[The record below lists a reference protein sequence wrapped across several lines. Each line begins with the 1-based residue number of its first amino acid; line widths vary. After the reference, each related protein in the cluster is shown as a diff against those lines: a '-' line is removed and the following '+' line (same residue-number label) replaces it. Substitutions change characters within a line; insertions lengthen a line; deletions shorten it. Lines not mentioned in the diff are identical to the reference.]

1 MKKYVA
7 KKDINNYLDKKFEE
21 AKFKTTQADID
32 NIWEISDKDIKKA
45 MEEVINNPF
54 WNQLFKNLSKND

>member
-1 MKKYVA
+1 MWKDVA
-7 KKDINNYLDKKFEE
+7 KKDIDNYLDKKLEE

-45 MEEVINNPF
+45 MEEFINNPF